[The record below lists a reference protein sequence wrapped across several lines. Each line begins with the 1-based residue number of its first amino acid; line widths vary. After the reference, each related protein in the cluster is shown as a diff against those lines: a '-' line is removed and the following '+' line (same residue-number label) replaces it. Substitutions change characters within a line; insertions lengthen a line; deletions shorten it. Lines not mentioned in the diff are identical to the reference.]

1 MLRPLVLILLAA
13 IPSQGVPYSAPSL
26 DDTSL
31 ASIIVTRHN
40 DARAAVGTEPMV
52 WNPGLAAD
60 AARWAQ
66 HLASTGRFE
75 HDPQERDDPEGENLW
90 MGTRGHYP
98 VQRMV
103 QAWEDEKEAFRP
115 GRFPDNSRTG
125 SWSDV
130 GHYTQMVWKDTREV
144 GCAIARNASDEV
156 LVCRYA
162 QAGNVMGES
171 PI

>member
-1 MLRPLVLILLAA
+1 MLKILMLAVA
-13 IPSQGVPYSAPSL
+13 VIPSVAMRSPPLGDVESSVALQIVSA
-26 DDTSL
+26 
-31 ASIIVTRHN
+31 HN
-40 DARAAVGTEPMV
+40 AARAEVGVEPIG
-52 WNPGLAAD
+52 WNPELAAD
-60 AARWAQ
+60 AAEWAQ
-66 HLASTGRFE
+66 HLASTGQFE

-103 QAWEDEKEAFRP
+103 QAWEDEKKVFRP

-156 LVCRYA
+156 LVCRYT

>member
-1 MLRPLVLILLAA
+1 MLRPIAFILLAA
-13 IPSQGVPYSAPSL
+13 VPSQAVPSSPPPVDGAM
-26 DDTSL
+26 L
-31 ASIIVTRHN
+31 ASIVVAEHN
-40 DARAAVGTEPMV
+40 DARADVGTGPMV
-52 WNPGLAAD
+52 WNPRLAAD
-60 AARWAQ
+60 AAEWAR

-75 HDPQERDDPEGENLW
+75 HDERERDDPEGENLW

-98 VQRMV
+98 VRRMV
-103 QAWEDEKEAFRP
+103 QAWEEEKRAFRP
-115 GRFPDNSRTG
+115 GRFPGNSTTG

-144 GCAIARNASDEV
+144 GCAIARNASDEI

>member
-1 MLRPLVLILLAA
+1 MLRPLLFAVLAVAPSQA
-13 IPSQGVPYSAPSL
+13 IPSSPSTV
-26 DDTSL
+26 DPAVL
-31 ASIIVTRHN
+31 ATVVVATHN
-40 DARAAVGTEPMV
+40 AARAEVGVEPV
-52 WNPGLAAD
+52 QWNAKLAAD
-60 AARWAQ
+60 AAEWAR
-66 HLASTGRFE
+66 HLAATGQFE
-75 HDPQERDDPEGENLW
+75 HDDREQDEPEGENLW
-90 MGTRGHYP
+90 MGTRGYYP

-103 QAWEDEKEAFRP
+103 KAWEEEKKAFRP

-125 SWSDV
+125 SWEDV

>member
-1 MLRPLVLILLAA
+1 MLRTLAFILIAAVPSQA
-13 IPSQGVPYSAPSL
+13 IPSSPPSV
-26 DDTSL
+26 DDTML
-31 ASIIVTRHN
+31 ASIIVARHN
-40 DARAAVGTEPMV
+40 DARMSVGTEPMV
-52 WNPGLAAD
+52 WNPRLAAD
-60 AARWAQ
+60 AARWAR
-66 HLASTGRFE
+66 HLASTGQFE
-75 HDPQERDDPEGENLW
+75 HDPQESDDPEGENLW

-98 VQRMV
+98 VQQMV
-103 QAWEDEKEAFRP
+103 QAWEDEKKAFRP

-144 GCAIARNASDEV
+144 GCAIARNANDEV

>member
-1 MLRPLVLILLAA
+1 MVRTLLLAFLVMV
-13 IPSQGVPYSAPSL
+13 PSQAVPSSLSPTDHVQLATEIVSA
-26 DDTSL
+26 
-31 ASIIVTRHN
+31 HN
-40 DARAAVGTEPMV
+40 AARAEVGVEPMR

-60 AARWAQ
+60 AEEWAR
-66 HLASTGRFE
+66 HLAATGRFE
-75 HDPQERDDPEGENLW
+75 HDERERGDPEGENLW

-103 QAWEDEKEAFRP
+103 KAWEEEKRAFRP

-125 SWSDV
+125 SWQDV

-162 QAGNVMGES
+162 EAGNVMGES